1 MTQRRLSLPFALVLA
16 LACLYAA
23 FFGALAAQAYPAHE
37 SGAYDLGNYDQAI
50 WSAAHGLGLRLTLA
64 PEFGWNRFAAHV
76 EPILFLIA
84 PLYRFVTDDP
94 RLLLW
99 LQAVVIALGGLP
111 LYGMARRRLDS
122 QWAALAL
129 VAAYYLLPAV
139 ESVTLYDF
147 HAVGLAPTLL
157 LAALYFLDR
166 ALITPDDAGG
176 LWGGFQISNIKSQIS
191 NLRRQTADRESPA
204 SNFQPPTSNL

>member
-1 MTQRRLSLPFALVLA
+1 MERRPRHG
-16 LACLYAA
+16 AA
-23 FFGALAAQAYPAHE
+23 PDAG
-37 SGAYDLGNYDQAI
+37 
-50 WSAAHGLGLRLTLA
+50 

-99 LQAVVIALGGLP
+99 LQAIVIALGGLP
-111 LYGMARRRLDS
+111 LYGLARRRLDS
-122 QWAALAL
+122 PWAALAL
-129 VAAYYLLPAV
+129 VAAYSLLPAV
-139 ESVTLYDF
+139 ELVTLYDF

-166 ALITPDDAGG
+166 ALVTPNDAGG
-176 LWGGFQISNIKSQIS
+176 LWGGGQISNIKSQIS
-191 NLRRQTADRESPA
+191 NQRQRRRSAVSGQRSAVSGR
-204 SNFQPPTSNL
+204 QPRSLPTSNSNLQSPISNL